1 MTKYS
6 DTEVLYV
13 NLSDEA
19 EALRMRTEANDAR
32 IESLQQRLS
41 EVELN
46 PAQSQSSQLP
56 LPQPRHR
63 ATSIASAPSKLSPP
77 PRPPKPQL
85 SSETRLR
92 HVEQLNREW
101 QVYNDER
108 ERHVAELS
116 ARYHETINALRQA
129 NEENCRMHSKAA
141 QADQLR
147 EENQCLRD
155 KLTRHEDEHERIEA
169 TVAMEREKNEQYE
182 ADINALNAHIDKI
195 EREHAKMAKALK
207 KDRRRS
213 DMAQLSLEHSI
224 GELTD
229 KLDELSST
237 GSLDNYTSPSHQ
249 LPLHHR

>member
-116 ARYHETINALRQA
+116 AGIGIFMGQ
-129 NEENCRMHSKAA
+129 
-141 QADQLR
+141 
-147 EENQCLRD
+147 
-155 KLTRHEDEHERIEA
+155 KLHFTN
-169 TVAMEREKNEQYE
+169 T
-182 ADINALNAHIDKI
+182 
-195 EREHAKMAKALK
+195 
-207 KDRRRS
+207 
-213 DMAQLSLEHSI
+213 
-224 GELTD
+224 T
-229 KLDELSST
+229 
-237 GSLDNYTSPSHQ
+237 
-249 LPLHHR
+249 